1 MKPAAFSYFA
11 PRTLEQALEILQSSG
26 PESRILAGGQSLVP
40 AMNFRLARPEALV
53 DINHIAGLSDV
64 SALGGCLTIGAL
76 ARHARFEQPVT
87 DGPLGVLLPKVARHI
102 AHLPIRL
109 RGTFAG
115 SIAHADPAS
124 EWCTLAVGLDAEIIA
139 RSTSGVRTI
148 PAAEFF
154 KSIFTTDLKPDEMI
168 VEVRLPHLGSIW
180 HCGFEE
186 FSRRA
191 GDYAIVSA
199 LACLR
204 IENGKISEARVALGG
219 VVNRPVRSRQA
230 ESVLKGEKPSPDAFR
245 ESARRAAA
253 EFEPF
258 GDIHGSAEYK
268 RDLVSVMVRRALEQ
282 ASSS

>member
-11 PRTLEQALEILQSSG
+11 PRSLEEALEILQSSAV
-26 PESRILAGGQSLVP
+26 ESRVLAGGQSLVP

-53 DINHIAGLSDV
+53 DINRIAGLSDV
-64 SALGGCLTIGAL
+64 STVDGFLIIGAL

-87 DGPLGVLLPKVARHI
+87 DGALGVLLPKVARHI

-124 EWCTLAVGLDAEIIA
+124 EWCTLAIGLDATIVA
-139 RSTSGVRTI
+139 RSASRSRTI

-154 KSIFTTDLKPDEMI
+154 KSIFTTELAPDEMI
-168 VEVRLPHLGSIW
+168 VEVRLPYLGSDW

-191 GDYAIVSA
+191 GDFAIVSA

-204 IENGKISEARVALGG
+204 IESHRISEARIALGG
-219 VVNRPVRSRQA
+219 VTTRPVRSLQA
-230 ESVLKGEKPSPDAFR
+230 ESVLAGEAPSPDLFR
-245 ESARRAAA
+245 EAGRRASA
-253 EFEPF
+253 EFEPL
-258 GDIHGSAEYK
+258 GDIHGSPEYK
-268 RDLVSVMVRRALEQ
+268 RDLVSVMLRRALERAV
-282 ASSS
+282 AS

>member
-1 MKPAAFSYFA
+1 MKPAAFFYFA
-11 PRTLEQALEILQSSG
+11 PGNLAEALEILQSSG
-26 PESRILAGGQSLVP
+26 PECRVLAGGQSLVP

-53 DINHIAGLSDV
+53 DINRISGLSDI
-64 SALGGCLTIGAL
+64 STIDGHLTIGAL

-87 DGPLGVLLPKVARHI
+87 DGPLGALLPKIARHI

-124 EWCTLAVGLDAEIIA
+124 EWCTLAIGLDAEIVA
-139 RSTSGVRTI
+139 RSTSAIRTI
-148 PAAEFF
+148 PANEFF
-154 KSIFTTDLKPDEMI
+154 KSIFTTDLHQGEMI
-168 VEVRLPHLGSIW
+168 VEVRLPHLGNNW

-191 GDYAIVSA
+191 GDFAIVSA

-204 IENGKISEARVALGG
+204 IDSGKISEARIALGG
-219 VVNRPVRSRQA
+219 VVSRPVRSREA
-230 ESVLKGEKPSPDAFR
+230 ESILAGQRPDDELFR
-245 ESARRAAA
+245 EAARRASG
-253 EFEPF
+253 EFEPL

-268 RDLVSVMVRRALEQ
+268 NDLVSVMLRRALEQ
-282 ASSS
+282 AITS